1 MQTSYERVKR
11 ALYFQKPDRLPA
23 RFSAFGHDDFH
34 GVGWKQIAT
43 GDPRQ
48 PTSVDEWGCTW
59 SRTEVKNMGLV
70 TKHPLEDWDSLED
83 FKWLDPDDEALYAD
97 MDWQF
102 EGSEGKY
109 VYTSIF
115 GLLFERMHH
124 LHGFENT
131 LMDLYLEREKL
142 EYLADRIVDTQV
154 RIIQNIS
161 RRFPGKIHGFEFT
174 EDWGTETA
182 AFISCELFEDFFV
195 PRYKRIFGACKEAGW
210 DIWMHSCGKI
220 NALIPQLIECGV
232 NALNMFQPVTNG
244 IEEIGREFAGKVCF
258 YTCCDIQKTLV
269 TGSME
274 QIRQEAKML
283 IDHWGTENGG
293 FILVDYGNH
302 EEIGSTPEKSRVMY
316 DAFMR
321 YDRWKDQLESY
332 SK

>member
-131 LMDLYLEREKL
+131 LVDLFLEREKL
-142 EYLADRIVDTQV
+142 EKTIELEDR
-154 RIIQNIS
+154 S
-161 RRFPGKIHGFEFT
+161 RALVAAQTANAASRARQQT
-174 EDWGTETA
+174 EA
-182 AFISCELFEDFFV
+182 AGAMLEL
-195 PRYKRIFGACKEAGW
+195 Y
-210 DIWMHSCGKI
+210 
-220 NALIPQLIECGV
+220 NALRPEVLEALAMSGMDAKALI
-232 NALNMFQPVTNG
+232 ARAFL
-244 IEEIGREFAGKVCF
+244 EIGENAQRIGNLNVSPDLLEALTGK
-258 YTCCDIQKTLV
+258 
-269 TGSME
+269 
-274 QIRQEAKML
+274 
-283 IDHWGTENGG
+283 
-293 FILVDYGNH
+293 
-302 EEIGSTPEKSRVMY
+302 
-316 DAFMR
+316 
-321 YDRWKDQLESY
+321 
-332 SK
+332 